1 MDPTNSVLIILG
13 LPLGLFASVAL
24 AARRMSWM
32 RAHRKIFTHSKKS
45 IGLYLAFSGLV
56 LLVAYF
62 PIVTALLDLQ
72 HRGPLVPAEY
82 HELLLISIVGCAF
95 AAWGSLPPFFEYA
108 TIEERRIHWH
118 PALGLRRTV
127 NIDDVLDATLAK
139 GPNSMG
145 VALKTSKSSHYLKAS
160 LEPEFW
166 TTLLKL
172 RPAFPFSPAVRK
184 ALQIAP

>member
-1 MDPTNSVLIILG
+1 MDPTNSVMIILG
-13 LPLGLFASVAL
+13 LPLGLFASVAM
-24 AARRMSWM
+24 AARRMSWV
-32 RAHRKIFTHSKKS
+32 RAQRKIFTHSKKS
-45 IGLYLAFSGLV
+45 IGVYLAFSGLV

-72 HRGPLVPAEY
+72 QRGPLAPAEY

-145 VALKTSKSSHYLKAS
+145 ITLKTSKSSHYLKAS
-160 LEPEFW
+160 LQPEFW
-166 TTLLKL
+166 AAIIKL
-172 RPAFPFSPAVRK
+172 RPAFPFSPAARK
-184 ALQIAP
+184 ALKIDP